1 MKVRDEPTA
10 LLDAIGFWR
19 AGGVLDLRGIREG
32 RMPHLIPIRN
42 RANVTRIAEC
52 LCDQG
57 LNVYFGVAPRE
68 SGTSGRD
75 GVRCSVACHADVDGV
90 GPLEAF
96 EGACATGL
104 TPSAVVSSGGGTH
117 LYWTLDTPCED
128 VRRVEIVNFKL
139 ARLLGADMACW
150 DASRVLRLPGT
161 KNYPCAKK
169 VATGRKVALT
179 TLDKTTP
186 YVHEIATLEDWL
198 SDIDEQPPER
208 GARVQIGDPPPE
220 PSRELVARLGLRMP
234 PEPTDRSRADYRV
247 AVDAIMRGATA
258 EEAASIVWHA
268 PWSKDR
274 TLGYLSRTITNAA
287 DEARDALAAIAS
299 GDLP

>member
-1 MKVRDEPTA
+1 MVQYEPTA

-75 GVRCSVACHADVDGV
+75 GVRCSVVCHVDVDGV
-90 GPLEAF
+90 RPVEAHARA
-96 EGACATGL
+96 EEACL
-104 TPSAVVSSGGGTH
+104 PPSVVVSSGGGTH

-128 VRRVEIVNFKL
+128 VRRVEIVNYKL
-139 ARLLGADMACW
+139 ARVLGGDMACW

-161 KNYPCAKK
+161 LNYPCAKK
-169 VATGRKVALT
+169 TATGRKVAPV
-179 TLDKTTP
+179 TLEHANDDSF
-186 YVHEIATLEDWL
+186 EIAALEDWL

-247 AVDAIMRGATA
+247 AVDAIMRGATS